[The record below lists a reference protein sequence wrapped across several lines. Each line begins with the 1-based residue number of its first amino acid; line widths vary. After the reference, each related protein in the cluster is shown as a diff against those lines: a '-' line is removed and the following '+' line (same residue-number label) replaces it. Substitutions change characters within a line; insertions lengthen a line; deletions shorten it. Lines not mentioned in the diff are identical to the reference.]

1 MTAVARPG
9 RGQTPARPRLLQ
21 ALVDAFQQPDIRRK
35 LLYTIGLLV
44 IFRFVA
50 HVPIPGV
57 NPGILDSVFE
67 DNAILGFLNLFSGGA
82 LRNLS
87 IAALGVYPYITASI
101 VMQLLVPIIPSL
113 QAISREGEGGEP
125 GSSSIPTTWPYPWPW
140 CRATAS

>member
-9 RGQTPARPRLLQ
+9 KSQTPARPRLLQ

-57 NPGILDSVFE
+57 NPGVLDDVFE
-67 DNAILGFLNLFSGGA
+67 NNAILGFLNLFSGGA
-82 LRNLS
+82 LRTLS
-87 IAALGVYPYITASI
+87 IAAPDPLAGPLGASW
-101 VMQLLVPIIPSL
+101 
-113 QAISREGEGGEP
+113 
-125 GSSSIPTTWPYPWPW
+125 GS
-140 CRATAS
+140 